1 MILFLLRN
9 NKLHKIIN
17 TALKEKRYLLN
28 EIESKTLVKSYKIP
42 VVVTK
47 LATSAKEARDIASK
61 LKFPLA
67 MKIVSNDISHK
78 SDVGGVVLGVSSL
91 KEVDNNYKSMM
102 RAVKKANK
110 HALIQ
115 GVAVQPMVDDGIELV
130 VGVTTDQQFGPV
142 LMFGLGG
149 VFVEFM
155 KDVSFKLIPLR
166 KIDAKNILSE
176 IKSKEILLGARGFPK
191 IDLIKLQELILN
203 VSNFVQDN
211 PEIEEVDL
219 NPVIA
224 NSKEMLAVDA
234 RIVLK
239 QQVAK

>member
-1 MILFLLRN
+1 MD
-9 NKLHKIIN
+9 KIIKN
-17 TALKEKRYLLN
+17 ALNEERYLLN
-28 EIESKTLVKSYKIP
+28 EIESKNLVKSYKIP
-42 VVVTK
+42 VVATK
-47 LATSAKEARDIASK
+47 LATSAKDAKNIASK
-61 LKFPLA
+61 LKFPLV

-78 SDVGGVVLGVSSL
+78 SDSGGVVLGINSL
-91 KEVDNNYKSMM
+91 NEVDRTYKSMIK
-102 RAVKKANK
+102 AVKKVNK
-110 HALIQ
+110 HAVIQ
-115 GVAVQPMVDDGIELV
+115 GVAVQPMIDDGIELV

-166 KIDAKNILSE
+166 KVDAKNILSE

-191 IDLIKLQELILN
+191 IDLTKLQELILN

-219 NPVIA
+219 NPIIA

-239 QQVAK
+239 Q

>member
-1 MILFLLRN
+1 
-9 NKLHKIIN
+9 LHKIIN
-17 TALKEKRYLLN
+17 TALQEKRYLLN
-28 EIESKTLVKSYKIP
+28 EIESKNLVKSYKIP
-42 VVVTK
+42 VVSTK
-47 LATSAKEARDIASK
+47 LATSAKEAREIASK
-61 LKFPLA
+61 LKFPLV

-78 SDVGGVVLGVSSL
+78 SDVGGVVLDIGNL
-91 KEVDNNYKSMM
+91 KEVDSNYKSMM
-102 RAVKKANK
+102 KAVKKVNK
-110 HALIQ
+110 HAVIQ
-115 GVAVQPMVDDGIELV
+115 GIAVQPMVNDGIELV
-130 VGVTTDQQFGPV
+130 IGVTTDKQFGPV

-166 KIDAKNILSE
+166 KVDAKNILSE
-176 IKSKEILLGARGFPK
+176 IQSKDILMGARGFPK
-191 IDLIKLQELILN
+191 IDLIKLQDLILN
-203 VSNFVQDN
+203 VSKFVQDN

-239 QQVAK
+239 Q

>member
-1 MILFLLRN
+1 M
-9 NKLHKIIN
+9 HKIIN
-17 TALKEKRYLLN
+17 TALQEKRYLLN
-28 EIESKTLVKSYKIP
+28 EIESKNLVKSYKIP
-42 VVVTK
+42 VVSTK
-47 LATSAKEARDIASK
+47 LATNAKEAREIASK
-61 LKFPLA
+61 LKFPLV

-78 SDVGGVVLGVSSL
+78 SDVGGVVLDISNL
-91 KEVDNNYKSMM
+91 KEVDRNYKSMM
-102 RAVKKANK
+102 KAVKKINK
-110 HALIQ
+110 HAVIQ
-115 GVAVQPMVDDGIELV
+115 GIAVQPMVNDGIELV
-130 VGVTTDQQFGPV
+130 IGVTTDKQFGPV

-176 IKSKEILLGARGFPK
+176 IQSKDILMGARGFPK
-191 IDLIKLQELILN
+191 IDLIKLQNLILN
-203 VSNFVQDN
+203 VSKFVQDN

-239 QQVAK
+239 QQVIQ